1 MSWLASLKE
10 RACLLQ
16 RDTLAVWFAAKDKRT
31 PWYAR
36 ALALLVT
43 AYALSPIDL
52 VPDFIPVRG
61 YLDDLVLIPA
71 GIALTLKLIP
81 AEVMADAR
89 LKAEVS
95 LAKPAT
101 WWVTALIILVWIGF
115 LVLIILL
122 ILPLVKNQSTIGET
136 S

>member
-1 MSWLASLKE
+1 MPWLTTLKE
-10 RACLLQ
+10 RARSLQ

-36 ALALLVT
+36 ALAVLVA
-43 AYALSPIDL
+43 AYAFSPIDL
-52 VPDFIPVRG
+52 VPDFIPVLG

-81 AEVMADAR
+81 AEVMAEAR
-89 LKAEVS
+89 LKAEAS

-115 LVLIILL
+115 LVLIIFLV
-122 ILPLVKNQSTIGET
+122 LPLFKNQSTIGET

>member
-1 MSWLASLKE
+1 MASLKE
-10 RACLLQ
+10 RARSLQ
-16 RDTLAVWFAAKDKRT
+16 RDTVAVWFAAKDKRT

-36 ALALLVT
+36 ALAVLVT
-43 AYALSPIDL
+43 AYALSPVDL
-52 VPDFIPVRG
+52 VPDFIPVLG

-89 LKAEVS
+89 LKAEAS

-101 WWVTALIILVWIGF
+101 WWMTALIILVWISLLALIAW
-115 LVLIILL
+115 LV
-122 ILPLVKNQSTIGET
+122 LPLVTNQSTIGET

>member
-1 MSWLASLKE
+1 MSRLASFKEHVRSLK
-10 RACLLQ
+10 
-16 RDTLAVWFAAKDKRT
+16 RDTLAIWYAAKDKRT

-36 ALALLVT
+36 ALAVLVA

-52 VPDFIPVRG
+52 IPDFIPVLG

-89 LKAEVS
+89 VKAEIS
-95 LAKPAT
+95 LTKPVT
-101 WWVTALIILVWIGF
+101 WWMTVLIILVWIGLLALVAW
-115 LVLIILL
+115 LVL
-122 ILPLVKNQSTIGET
+122 PLFKNQSTIGET

>member
-1 MSWLASLKE
+1 MSLLATLKK
-10 RACLLQ
+10 RARSLQ

-36 ALALLVT
+36 ALAVLVT

-52 VPDFIPVRG
+52 VPDFIPVLG

-81 AEVMADAR
+81 VEVIADAR
-89 LKAEVS
+89 LKSDAS

-101 WWVTALIILVWIGF
+101 WWMTALIILVWIS
-115 LVLIILL
+115 LLALIAWLA
-122 ILPLVKNQSTIGET
+122 LPLITNQSTIGYT